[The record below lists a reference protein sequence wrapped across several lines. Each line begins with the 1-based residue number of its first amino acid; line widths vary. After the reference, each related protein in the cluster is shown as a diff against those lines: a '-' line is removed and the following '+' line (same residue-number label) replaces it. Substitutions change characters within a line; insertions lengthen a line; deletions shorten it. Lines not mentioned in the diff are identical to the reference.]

1 MVFWALSP
9 PRDLPYFRST
19 ATTAMPSFFS
29 SPWRDFIW
37 SEVSSAGAADDGE
50 NASNTPPPSV
60 ASASFSSFSCSSVRC
75 DSVQT
80 CSAMSPSDMTALCG
94 MVHDRGGSCSVGA
107 RPRRGTR
114 RGRAPTLQTHTVTLS
129 SRSREPCRGDVH
141 QGEVGYELPSLFR
154 PELTLVLR
162 RDGMGLETAW
172 PRGRPVSRI
181 SFDHRASGSRGG

>member
-114 RGRAPTLQTHTVTLS
+114 RGRAPTLQPHGLGSGGAEQQRLFCAQV
-129 SRSREPCRGDVH
+129 RGGR
-141 QGEVGYELPSLFR
+141 QGGLGRQPRGGHASGGS
-154 PELTLVLR
+154 TLR
-162 RDGMGLETAW
+162 RVLLQL
-172 PRGRPVSRI
+172 SLIHI
-181 SFDHRASGSRGG
+181 SEPTRLG